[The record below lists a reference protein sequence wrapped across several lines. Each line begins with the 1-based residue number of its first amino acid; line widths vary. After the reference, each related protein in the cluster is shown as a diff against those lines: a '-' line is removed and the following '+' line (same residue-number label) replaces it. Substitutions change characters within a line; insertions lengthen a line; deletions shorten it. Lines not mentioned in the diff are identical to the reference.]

1 MLVSTLASL
10 TAFAFLRPVGVSLGR
25 FKISARTELSE
36 GSHWKRNQEPSEGSH
51 WKRNQE
57 PSEGSH
63 WKRNREG
70 SHSKR
75 NQEGSHWK
83 RNQEGSHLM
92 NSREPMERSYSVK
105 TWEPTETYSL
115 ESVHHAQMDYQ
126 F

>member
-57 PSEGSH
+57 
-63 WKRNREG
+63 G

-92 NSREPMERSYSVK
+92 NSREPMERSYSDDK
-105 TWEPTETYSL
+105 TW
-115 ESVHHAQMDYQ
+115 
-126 F
+126 